1 MAIMTTEEDL
11 ETAAMSM
18 KLQGDVRELVRQ
30 EVALALQDYAFWN
43 TVADKVP
50 MASSLTNLSYF
61 QNEVSRMVGN
71 KLMTRF

>member
-1 MAIMTTEEDL
+1 MMTEEDL

-43 TVADKVP
+43 TVANKVP
-50 MASSLTNLSYF
+50 MASSMANLSYF
-61 QNEVSRMVGN
+61 EQGVSRIVGN
-71 KLMTRF
+71 KLTRF